1 MNKIKCVSG
10 LILSLFILL
19 IAPELSFAKD
29 LATTQSGEKK
39 FKNQSL
45 RLFNGNDLSGWYTYL
60 KRKGKNIDPN
70 KVFTVQKGIIRISG
84 EEFGCITTNEEFE
97 NYQLDIEFKWGEKT
111 FPPRINNARD
121 SGILLHSIGEDG
133 AFGEVWMCSV
143 ECQLIE
149 GGTGDLLAVG
159 NSISNI
165 QVTAPVEDEKQGGSY
180 IFKSGGNPVT
190 INSGRINW
198 WGRDP
203 LWKDI
208 IGFRGAKDLE
218 NPLGKWNKLKVIAR
232 ENQVAIYLNGTLVNF
247 ASDVKPQK
255 GKIQVQS
262 EGAEIFFR
270 RIDLTSLSAK

>member
-1 MNKIKCVSG
+1 MNRLKCVS
-10 LILSLFILL
+10 LLLPFILL
-19 IAPELSFAKD
+19 TGAERNFAQNVGSI
-29 LATTQSGEKK
+29 QSEQKRIK
-39 FKNQSL
+39 HQTIK
-45 RLFNGNDLSGWYTYL
+45 LFNGNDLGGWYTYL

-70 KVFTVQKGIIRISG
+70 KVFTVPKGVIRISG

-111 FPPRINNARD
+111 FPPRVDNARD

-149 GGTGDLLAVG
+149 GGTGDILAVG
-159 NSISNI
+159 NSTSNI
-165 QVTAPVEDEKQGGSY
+165 LVTAPVETEKQGGSY
-180 IFKSGGNPVT
+180 LFKSAGNPVT

-208 IGFRGAKDLE
+208 KGFRGAKDLE
-218 NPLGKWNKLKVIAR
+218 NPLGKWNKLKVIAKQ
-232 ENQVAIYLNGTLVNF
+232 NQITIYLNGRLVNF

-255 GKIQVQS
+255 GKIQIQS

-270 RIDLTSLSAK
+270 KVDLTSLSAK